1 MKALT
6 DPTGES
12 RKMKNARN
20 TGKKAVAR
28 QGTMKTK
35 TDVGERSL
43 LQQKARPHR
52 KQDLATRV
60 DQMRLQ
66 KTLSVVIVQ
75 VNAVKNAFEMSCPR
89 RDARV
94 VTIMVV
100 EKLLVSHQ
108 KISQEKAAYDLIA
121 MKMIVGD
128 PQKMMFQKGAIAALI
143 GQVLQRGHLM
153 QEGKKSSE
161 TCEAPLR
168 KGIRCS
174 VNDL

>member
-1 MKALT
+1 
-6 DPTGES
+6 
-12 RKMKNARN
+12 MKNARN
-20 TGKKAVAR
+20 TGKKAVAP

-60 DQMRLQ
+60 DQMTLQ
-66 KTLSVVIVQ
+66 KMLSVVIVQ

-143 GQVLQRGHLM
+143 GQVLPRGHLM

>member
-1 MKALT
+1 
-6 DPTGES
+6 
-12 RKMKNARN
+12 MKNARN

-108 KISQEKAAYDLIA
+108 KISQAAHDLIA
-121 MKMIVGD
+121 MKMMVGD

-161 TCEAPLR
+161 MCEAPLR